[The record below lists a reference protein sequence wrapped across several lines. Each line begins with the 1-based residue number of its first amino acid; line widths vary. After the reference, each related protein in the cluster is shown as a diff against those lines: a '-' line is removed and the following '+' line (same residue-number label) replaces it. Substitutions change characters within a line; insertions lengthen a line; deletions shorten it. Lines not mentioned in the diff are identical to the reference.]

1 MAERVF
7 LVTEYDGTD
16 FVGYQFQNNGRSVQG
31 ELNRALSE
39 VYKTDIKTVGCSR
52 TDAGVH
58 AKAHVSH
65 ADVPFRIPEDKIP
78 YAVNAFLPEDL
89 AVKKAYYVSDSVSA
103 RFDTKGKRY
112 CYRIYTGDTRSPMT
126 SRYAYYAPFN
136 IDIEKMQLAA
146 KYFAGE
152 HDFNAF
158 CASGGSQLTT
168 IRKINEVNVKISE
181 NSSNMIEI
189 TVKGEAF
196 LYNMVRIIAGTL
208 LEVGIGRFKPEDI
221 PDIIDSC
228 DRKKAGRTLPANGL
242 TLEEVY
248 Y

>member
-1 MAERVF
+1 MAFRVF

-39 VYKTDIKTVGCSR
+39 VYKTEIKTVGCSR

-58 AKAHVSH
+58 ARGHVSH
-65 ADVPFRIPEDKIP
+65 ADVPFKIPEDKIP
-78 YAVNAFLPEDL
+78 YAINSFLPEDI
-89 AVKKAYYVSDSVSA
+89 AIKRAYYVEDTISA

-112 CYRIYTGDTRSPMT
+112 CYRIYGGDTRSPLL
-126 SRYAYYAPFN
+126 SRYALYVPFKF
-136 IDIEKMQLAA
+136 DVVKMQEAA
-146 KYFAGE
+146 KYFSGE
-152 HDFNAF
+152 YDFASF

-168 IRKINEVNVKISE
+168 VRKVNEVKVEYSKTQKE
-181 NSSNMIEI
+181 VLEI
-189 TVKGEAF
+189 TVRGEAF
-196 LYNMVRIIAGTL
+196 LYNMVRIISGTL
-208 LEVGIGRFKPEDI
+208 LEVGTGKFSPGDI
-221 PDIIDSC
+221 PKIISAC
-228 DRKKAGRTLPANGL
+228 DRKAAGRTLPANGL